1 MLLDNTSILFSLGD
15 VVYYLDTET
24 PRNPIVHQEII
35 KSIEIIKAIENQNPD
50 ETPEYEYIL
59 HFESG
64 RWALPSEVAYD
75 YRFISTVIT
84 KDFTSFEEVFNIE
97 PAEAKILF
105 KPKTPCTK

>member
-1 MLLDNTSILFSLGD
+1 MLLNNTSILFSLGD

-24 PRNPIVHQEII
+24 PRKPMVHEEII
-35 KSIEIIKAIENQNPD
+35 KSIEIIKMIESQDPN

-64 RWALPSEVAYD
+64 RWALPSEVTYD
-75 YRFISTVIT
+75 YRYISQLIT

-105 KPKTPCTK
+105 NTKTPCTK